1 MTVRPFSFCRTV
13 VDFDKTRAEMIGIA
27 AISFAPLRKIE
38 PSRYNES
45 SNLKLAISN
54 LKMTI

>member
-1 MTVRPFSFCRTV
+1 
-13 VDFDKTRAEMIGIA
+13 MIGIA